1 MFHQHVAPQ
10 PAPCIVFR
18 GTGKQISQTEKDAY
32 PTELVVL
39 WQPKAWVDRPVAR
52 DWVSKV
58 IKPLVEA
65 DRKAG
70 VGGENSRY
78 LLIQEHLDA
87 QCQPEYL
94 ETLRDLGVDDH
105 KVPPNKTDQVQPID
119 RDFGRLLKVYIGQVS
134 PARHL
139 HS

>member
-1 MFHQHVAPQ
+1 
-10 PAPCIVFR
+10 
-18 GTGKQISQTEKDAY
+18 
-32 PTELVVL
+32 
-39 WQPKAWVDRPVAR
+39 
-52 DWVSKV
+52 
-58 IKPLVEA
+58 VEA

-78 LLIQEHLDA
+78 LLIQDNLDA

-94 ETLRDLGVDDH
+94 EMLRDLGVNDH
-105 KVPPNKTDQVQPID
+105 KVPPNKIDQVQPID
-119 RDFGRLLKVYIGQVS
+119 RGFGRLLKVYIGQVS